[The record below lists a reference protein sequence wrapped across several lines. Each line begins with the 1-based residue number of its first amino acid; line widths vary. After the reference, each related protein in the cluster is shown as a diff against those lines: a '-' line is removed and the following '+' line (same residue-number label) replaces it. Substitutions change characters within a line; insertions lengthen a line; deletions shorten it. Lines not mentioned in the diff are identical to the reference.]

1 MFEQATIPRT
11 LDERSTR
18 ELVTERE
25 SRLAGYREA
34 AYALLRASL
43 GVVFLVAGV
52 MKIAGGVGNFEA
64 GLEQQFSGK
73 LPVLL
78 LKPFG
83 YALPFAEV
91 IVGILLILG
100 LFVVPALVICG
111 LELLALI
118 FGTALAGE
126 HPVSAHNTQYAL
138 VNFFLLWFAGYNGY
152 SVDRLLRRNRRPR
165 WR

>member
-1 MFEQATIPRT
+1 MFEQVTMPRT
-11 LDERSTR
+11 IDERSTR

-25 SRLAGYREA
+25 SRLGYREA
-34 AYALLRASL
+34 AYAVLRASL
-43 GVVFLVAGV
+43 GIVFLVGGI

-64 GLEQQFSGK
+64 GLEQQFNGK
-73 LPVLL
+73 LPILL
-78 LKPFG
+78 LRPFG
-83 YALPFAEV
+83 YALPFAEL
-91 IVGILLILG
+91 IVGVLLIFG
-100 LFVVPALVICG
+100 LFIVPALVISG

-126 HPVSAHNTQYAL
+126 HPVTAHNVQYAL

-152 SVDRLLRRNRRPR
+152 SLDRLMHRRPRPR

>member
-1 MFEQATIPRT
+1 MFEQVTMPRT
-11 LDERSTR
+11 IDERSTR
-18 ELVTERE
+18 ELVTEHE
-25 SRLAGYREA
+25 NRLGYREA
-34 AYALLRASL
+34 AYAVLRASL
-43 GVVFLVAGV
+43 GVVFLVGGI

-64 GLEQQFSGK
+64 GLEQQFNGK

-83 YALPFAEV
+83 YALPFAEL
-91 IVGILLILG
+91 IVGVLLIFG
-100 LFVVPALVICG
+100 LFIVPALIVSG

-126 HPVSAHNTQYAL
+126 HPVTAHNIQYAL
-138 VNFFLLWFAGYNGY
+138 ANFFLLWFAGYNGY
-152 SVDRLLRRNRRPR
+152 SLDRVLGRKPNRR

>member
-1 MFEQATIPRT
+1 MFEQVTLPRSI
-11 LDERSTR
+11 DERSTR

-25 SRLAGYREA
+25 SRVGYREC

-43 GVVFLVAGV
+43 GVVFLVGGLS
-52 MKIAGGVGNFEA
+52 KIAGGVGNFEA
-64 GLEQQFSGK
+64 GLEQQFNGK

-91 IVGILLILG
+91 IVGTLLILG
-100 LFVVPALVICG
+100 LFIVPALVLCG

-118 FGTALAGE
+118 FGTTLAGE
-126 HPVSAHNTQYAL
+126 HPVSAHNVQYAL
-138 VNFFLLWFAGYNGY
+138 VSFFLLWFAGYNGY
-152 SVDRLLRRNRRPR
+152 SIDRLIRRRQRPR